1 VAHTSS
7 TEGSLSGGTLRTRR
21 GSTIERS
28 RGAVAVEFALVAPV
42 LLLLI
47 AGIVEFAHG
56 YNIQISV
63 TQAAREAAR
72 NYAINSDLTLA
83 SKAGTDGAPGLTPS
97 KFTFTPSI
105 APCVAGQNI
114 TITVKYAAQSVTGFA
129 LVMQGQSIAVAKN
142 FTVTGVGAMRCGG

>member
-1 VAHTSS
+1 MRKR
-7 TEGSLSGGTLRTRR
+7 GLSN
-21 GSTIERS
+21 SERS

-72 NYAINSDLTLA
+72 NFAITNDLAQA
-83 SKAGTDGAPGLTPS
+83 SKAGKDGAPGLTPA

-105 APCVAGQNI
+105 PSCESGKNI
-114 TITVKYAAQSVTGFA
+114 TITVKYAAESVTGFA
-129 LVMQGQSIAVAKN
+129 LVMDGQSIAVAKN
-142 FTVTGVGAMRCGG
+142 FTVTGIGAMRCGG

>member
-1 VAHTSS
+1 M
-7 TEGSLSGGTLRTRR
+7 RKRR
-21 GSTIERS
+21 GSNSERS

-72 NYAINSDLTLA
+72 NFAIHSDIAQA

-105 APCVAGQNI
+105 ATCVDGQNI
-114 TITVKYAAQSVTGFA
+114 TITVKYAAQSITGFS
-129 LVMQGQSIAVAKN
+129 LVMQGQSIAVVKN